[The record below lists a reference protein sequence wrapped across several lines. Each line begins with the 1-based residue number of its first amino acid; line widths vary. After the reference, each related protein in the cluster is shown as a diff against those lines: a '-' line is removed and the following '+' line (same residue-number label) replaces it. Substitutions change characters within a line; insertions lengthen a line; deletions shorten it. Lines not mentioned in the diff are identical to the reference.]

1 MQTRGILLYRAE
13 ISITKTSKGRE
24 WSMLTRRQFLIGMGA
39 VTASTIFSLSLNSK
53 VASPKDSMPADM
65 NEKPEVFIP
74 DCDWVIENT
83 FIVDGSG
90 QPAIYGKIA
99 VKGENIA
106 AIGDFQNPS
115 GIKVIDG
122 RGLVASPGFID
133 IHTHTEDYVYS
144 GESMAPFLTQ
154 GVTTQ
159 VGGNCGRSPRDIAG
173 YFSTVPS
180 LAINYGLLLGYR
192 TLREMAGVNN
202 NKRASIAELTKMQ
215 KHLAK
220 ALESGALGLST
231 GLEYA
236 PQHLAT
242 TEELTTLCHIVKQ
255 YGGFYATHI
264 RSEYNGVIP
273 ALEEAIAI
281 GQTTGV
287 SVQYSHIKAG
297 HEENWI
303 KFPELLNMMESA
315 SSSGVDITA
324 DVYPYTFSST
334 DIGTKPLQHSISEEN
349 LNRAIT
355 HPLVFIGS
363 DTGIYSGGRVN
374 HPRAY
379 GTYPRVLGR
388 MVREKGLLTL
398 EEAIAK
404 MTSQPA
410 KRLKLKNRGL
420 LQTGCKA
427 DIVLLDPKTII
438 DKAML
443 EKPAV
448 FSEGI
453 RQVWV
458 NGALSWDAGVQED
471 NMGQVV

>member
-1 MQTRGILLYRAE
+1 
-13 ISITKTSKGRE
+13 
-24 WSMLTRRQFLIGMGA
+24 MGA
-39 VTASTIFSLSLNSK
+39 VTASAIFSLSLNSK
-53 VASPKDSMPADM
+53 VASPKDS
-65 NEKPEVFIP
+65 KPIDRQEPEIYIP
-74 DCDWVIENT
+74 DCDWVVENV

-90 QPAIYGKIA
+90 QSSIHGKIA

-106 AIGDFQNPS
+106 ATGDFKNPA

-133 IHTHTEDYVYS
+133 IHTHTEDYFYS

-173 YFSTVPS
+173 FFRTVPS
-180 LAINYGLLLGYR
+180 MAINYGLLLGYR

-202 NKRASIAELTKMQ
+202 NKRASMADITKMQ
-215 KHLAK
+215 KHLVQ
-220 ALESGALGLST
+220 ALEAGALGLST

-242 TEELTTLCHIVKQ
+242 TEELTTLCHVVKQ
-255 YGGFYATHI
+255 YGGFYATHL

-273 ALEEAIAI
+273 ALEEAIKI

-287 SVQYSHIKAG
+287 SVQNSHIKAG
-297 HEENWI
+297 HEENWA
-303 KFPELLNMMESA
+303 KFPKLLNMLESA
-315 SSSGVDITA
+315 SSSGLDITA

-334 DIGTKPLQHSISEEN
+334 DIGIKPLRHSISEEN
-349 LNRAIT
+349 LNMAIT

-363 DTGIYSGGRVN
+363 DTGIYSGGRAN

-388 MVREKGLLTL
+388 MVREKGLLSL

-420 LQTGCKA
+420 LQTGYKA

-438 DKAML
+438 DKATI
-443 EKPAV
+443 ENPAV

-453 RQVWV
+453 QQVWV
-458 NGALSWDAGVQED
+458 NGALSWDAEVKED
-471 NMGQVV
+471 NKGQAL